1 MTLSRIVEFGVS
13 FLMAFLLIVLAS
25 FLTLRPALREVRSEA
40 RVEWEGFLRAVK
52 DRNEAVPGLVE
63 AVRGF
68 EPTYARAAERL
79 LEARSIAARSKDP
92 GTIVA
97 SVDDIESQL
106 RQIQKL
112 AESQRGLDQY
122 PPFATQW
129 KKVGMISQ
137 RIAIMRQSYNSS
149 ARVYNRLLT
158 AFPQSML
165 TAAFGFVPLTAYP
178 LPRRVGEPAG
188 P

>member
-13 FLMAFLLIVLAS
+13 FLMAFLLIVMAS
-25 FLTLRPALREVRSEA
+25 FLTLRPTLHEVRSEA
-40 RVEWEGFLRAVK
+40 RGEWEGFLRAVK
-52 DRNEAVPGLVE
+52 DRNEALPGLVE

-68 EPTYARAAERL
+68 EPTYARAVERL
-79 LEARSIAARSKDP
+79 LESRSIAARSKDP

-97 SVDDIESQL
+97 SVDDMERQL

-112 AESQRGLDQY
+112 AESQPGLDQY
-122 PPFATQW
+122 PPFAAHW
-129 KKVGMISQ
+129 KKVGMLSA
-137 RIAIMRQSYNSS
+137 RIAFMRQSYNSS
-149 ARVYNRLLT
+149 TGVYNRLLT
-158 AFPQSML
+158 AFPQSLL

-178 LPRRVGEPAG
+178 LPRTIGEPIG

>member
-13 FLMAFLLIVLAS
+13 FLMAFVLIVLAS
-25 FLTLRPALREVRSEA
+25 FLSLRPMLLEVRSEA
-40 RVEWEGFLRAVK
+40 RSEWDGFLQAVK
-52 DRNEAVPGLVE
+52 DRNEALPGLVE

-79 LEARSIAARSKDP
+79 LEARSIAVRSKDP

-97 SVDDIESQL
+97 SVDDMEGQL

-112 AESQRGLDQY
+112 AESQPGLDQY
-122 PPFATQW
+122 PPFATHW
-129 KKVGMISQ
+129 KKIGEISE
-137 RIAIMRQSYNSS
+137 RVAVMRRSYNSS
-149 ARVYNRLLT
+149 AGVYNRLLT
-158 AFPQSML
+158 PFPQSLL

-178 LPRRVGEPAG
+178 MPRTIRESIG

>member
-1 MTLSRIVEFGVS
+1 MTLSRIVEFGVF

-25 FLTLRPALREVRSEA
+25 FLTLRPTLREVRSEA
-40 RVEWEGFLRAVK
+40 RAEWEGFLRAVK
-52 DRNEAVPGLVE
+52 DRNEALPGLVE

-68 EPTYARAAERL
+68 EPTYARTAERL
-79 LEARSIAARSKDP
+79 LETRSIVARSKDP

-97 SVDDIESQL
+97 SVDDMERQL

-112 AESQRGLDQY
+112 AESQPGLDRY

-129 KKVGMISQ
+129 QKVGTISE
-137 RIAIMRQSYNSS
+137 RIAFMRQSYNSS
-149 ARVYNRLLT
+149 ARTYNRLLT
-158 AFPQSML
+158 PFPQNLL

-178 LPRRVGEPAG
+178 PPRSTGEPIG